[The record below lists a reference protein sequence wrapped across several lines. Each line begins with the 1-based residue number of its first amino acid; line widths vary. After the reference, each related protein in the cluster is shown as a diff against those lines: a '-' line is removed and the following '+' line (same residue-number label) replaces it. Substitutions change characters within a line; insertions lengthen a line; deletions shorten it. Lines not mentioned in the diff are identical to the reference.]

1 MPGFLFLYIFINMLG
16 RVCQIAILG
25 LAFLL
30 CACVDDDLRRG
41 NDALR
46 IGDYERAVTN
56 FSRAL
61 DAEPAHRDA
70 RYGLALSY
78 YAIAEQSERLHLS
91 TFDLW
96 SRTAEEFRILSNID
110 SSGRIDA
117 NYSTCLFYLARST
130 MLQNSG
136 ANVLPLLDQSIQL
149 DSLNLFSYNLKALI
163 LGKRGDT
170 ESVARAKNIFI
181 RIVTREPQFVSA
193 YVNLGNL
200 YWNEGDVESAW
211 DTWSA
216 GLEKAPNNQALLH
229 WTQVAEDSLKAMV
242 LSGRL

>member
-1 MPGFLFLYIFINMLG
+1 MLE
-16 RVCQIAILG
+16 RSCRLTVIA
-25 LAFLL
+25 LALL
-30 CACVDDDLRRG
+30 LAACVETDIRRG

-56 FSRAL
+56 FSKAL

-78 YAIAEQSERLHLS
+78 YAMAEESERLHSS

-96 SRTAEEFRILSNID
+96 SRTAREFRILSDID

-117 NYSTCLFYLARST
+117 NYSTCLFYLARAT
-130 MLQNSG
+130 MTEKSG
-136 ANVLPLLDQSIQL
+136 VNVLPILDHSIQL
-149 DSLNLFSYNLKALI
+149 DSLNFFSYNLKGLI
-163 LGKRGDT
+163 LGNRGDT
-170 ESVARAKNIFI
+170 EGVEQAKKIFI
-181 RIVTREPQFVSA
+181 HIVTRKPQFISA

-200 YWNEGDVESAW
+200 YWEHGDVESAW
-211 DTWSA
+211 DAWSA
-216 GLEKAPNNQALLH
+216 GLERAPENQSLIY
-229 WTQVAEDSLKAMV
+229 WTHVAEDSLKAMV

>member
-1 MPGFLFLYIFINMLG
+1 MLG
-16 RVCQIAILG
+16 RFLQA
-25 LAFLL
+25 AFFLSAMVL
-30 CACVDDDLRRG
+30 CGCITDDVRRG

-46 IGDYERAVTN
+46 IGDYDRAIQN

-61 DAEPAHRDA
+61 DQEPANRDA

-78 YAIAEQSERLHLS
+78 YAEAEAAEHLHLS

-96 SRTAEEFRILSNID
+96 SRTAREFTILSNID

-117 NYSTCLFYLARST
+117 NYSTCLFYLARAT
-130 MLQNSG
+130 MAQNSE
-136 ANVLPLLDQSIQL
+136 ANVLPLLDRSIAL
-149 DSLNLFSYNLKALI
+149 DSLNYFSYNLKALI
-163 LGKRGDT
+163 LANSKNADNIKT
-170 ESVARAKNIFI
+170 AKNIFI
-181 RIVTREPQFVSA
+181 HIVTHEPQFISA

-200 YWNEGDVESAW
+200 YWEEGDVESAW

-216 GLEKAPNNQALLH
+216 GLQRAPKNPSLAY

-242 LSGRL
+242 LSGEL